1 MKIVLDTNV
10 FVSALFWNGNERQVL
25 NKCRTKELELIISPE
40 ILNEIDRVLEL
51 KFSVT
56 DDKRGD
62 YLRNIILVAKLVFP
76 ASRIGAIKSDISD
89 NRILECAVD
98 ANAEFIVSGDGHL
111 LSLAVYEG
119 ITILNASAFLKV
131 LKSS

>member
-25 NKCRTKELELIISPE
+25 NKCRTKELELIISPD
-40 ILNEIDRVLEL
+40 ILNEIDMVLER
-51 KFSVT
+51 KFSVPE
-56 DDKRGD
+56 DRRGD
-62 YLRNIILVAKLVFP
+62 YLRNIILASRLVFP
-76 ASRIGAIKSDISD
+76 TSRIEAIKSDITD

-98 ANAEFIVSGDGHL
+98 GGADFIISGDGHL
-111 LSLAVYEG
+111 LSLEAYEG
-119 ITILNASAFLKV
+119 IEILNASTFLKI